1 LTSIFVAFQRPKI
14 GLALS
19 GGAARGI
26 AHIGVLGEFVANNIP
41 IDFVAGTSAGSIVG
55 GAYAA
60 GLTMQ
65 ELESISRSLRWR
77 DIGRVTLSKL
87 GIQSNLRLEEM
98 LRARFPVT
106 KFEDMKIPFAA
117 VATDLHSGNPV
128 VMSGTGDLPFA
139 IRASCTLPGLYVPVV
154 DEQGR
159 HLVDGGLV
167 ANIPAAEV
175 RALGAEIVV
184 AVDVNFEGARF
195 LGPPTSAIGV
205 MFQSMMV
212 IQRTVAAHE
221 LNQADVVVRPRLG
234 HIRWDEVSR
243 AKELIDAGA
252 EAARL
257 VIPQILQLLE
267 PPEAPARKW
276 YQLRRKTAVP
286 LKTDR
291 KPAKRLLHD

>member
-1 LTSIFVAFQRPKI
+1 MAFQRPKI

-26 AHIGVLGEFVANNIP
+26 AHIGVLREFAANNIP

-60 GLTMQ
+60 GLSMQ
-65 ELESISRSLRWR
+65 ELESISRNLRWR

-221 LNQADVVVRPRLG
+221 LNQADVVIMPRLG

>member
-1 LTSIFVAFQRPKI
+1 MAFQRPKI

-26 AHIGVLGEFVANNIP
+26 AHIGVLREFAANNIP

-60 GLTMQ
+60 GLSMQ
-65 ELESISRSLRWR
+65 ELESISRNLRWR

-221 LNQADVVVRPRLG
+221 LNQADVVIMPRLG

-267 PPEAPARKW
+267 PPEATARKW
-276 YQLRRKTAVP
+276 YQLRRSPAVAP
-286 LKTDR
+286 KISRGLTYQI
-291 KPAKRLLHD
+291 KRG

>member
-1 LTSIFVAFQRPKI
+1 MAFQRPKI

-243 AKELIDAGA
+243 AKELIEAGA

-276 YQLRRKTAVP
+276 YQLRRSPAVTP
-286 LKTDR
+286 KISRGLTHQI
-291 KPAKRLLHD
+291 KRG

>member
-1 LTSIFVAFQRPKI
+1 MAFQRPKI

-243 AKELIDAGA
+243 AKELIEAGA